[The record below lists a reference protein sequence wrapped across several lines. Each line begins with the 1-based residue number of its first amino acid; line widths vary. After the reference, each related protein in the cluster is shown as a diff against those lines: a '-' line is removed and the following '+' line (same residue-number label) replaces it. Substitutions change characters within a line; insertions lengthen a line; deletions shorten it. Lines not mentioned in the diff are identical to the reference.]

1 MTDNYSLG
9 KKGKITGIGK
19 EEWQKLNMH
28 YCHNCVNPSTRP
40 RLTFDEKGWCNACL
54 WYEKKKVINWEERCE
69 KLKILCDKHRR
80 NDNYFDII
88 CPVSGGKDGS
98 YVAWKLKHEFGM
110 HPLCITFAPQ
120 MQTWI
125 GRQNLENFRQSGFDH
140 ILITPNADVYR
151 TYAKKWFIDYGM
163 PKQPFVTG
171 ISTALLQYAVK
182 FDIPLIMYGEQ
193 GETEYGGDTRFQSLQ
208 KFDRDFLINI
218 YYEGQNPSEY
228 GSWWTLPDDLDSIFA
243 TWWSLYYDW
252 DPEVHAK
259 LAVEKCGLQMLVG
272 GSIGTFTNYSQL
284 DDVLQ
289 DLHAYLM
296 FLKYGFGRC
305 TSDASIEIRRG
316 RMTREQGVKTVNRL
330 DGTFPLEY
338 LDAYLDY
345 FEMTRHEFW
354 AVINKFVNGK
364 ILVKT
369 RESERPWVLRE
380 PCV

>member
-1 MTDNYSLG
+1 M
-9 KKGKITGIGK
+9 K
-19 EEWQKLNMH
+19 
-28 YCHNCVNPSTRP
+28 YCTNCVTPATRP
-40 RLTFDEKGWCNACL
+40 RLTFDSNGVCNACL
-54 WYEKKKVINWEERCE
+54 WHQKKQAEINWRARKDE
-69 KLKILCDKHRR
+69 LSKICDRFRR
-80 NDNYFDII
+80 TDGYWDVIVP
-88 CPVSGGKDGS
+88 CSGGKDGS

-140 ILITPNADVYR
+140 ITITPDVNIYR
-151 TYAKKWFIDYGM
+151 SYARRWFVEYGM

-171 ISTALLQYAVK
+171 ISTALLQYAAR
-182 FDIPLIMYGEQ
+182 FDISLIMYGEQ
-193 GETEYGGDTRFQSLQ
+193 GEIEYGGDETSRELQ
-208 KFDRDFLINI
+208 KFDREFLIKI
-218 YYEGQNPSEY
+218 YYEGQDPSEY
-228 GSWWTLPDDLDSIFA
+228 GPWWILPDNIDSIYA
-243 TWWSLYYDW
+243 TWWSLYEDW

-316 RMTREQGVKTVNRL
+316 RMTREQGVKVVNML
-330 DGTFPLEY
+330 DGTFPMEY

-345 FEMTRHEFW
+345 FQITYVQFW
-354 AVINKFVNGK
+354 EVLNKFANK
-364 ILVKT
+364 EILIKT
-369 RESERPWVLRE
+369 KNLTKPWVLRE
-380 PCV
+380 SCV